1 MTYLLNLTVPEK
13 YLSAF
18 TRDNVPRGHFPL
30 GEKLELFKTIGPT
43 TYANGKYPILIPCPR
58 VIGSD
63 GSLSRYHVRIVNK
76 E

>member
-1 MTYLLNLTVPEK
+1 MVPEK
-13 YLSAF
+13 SVTAF
-18 TRDNVPRGHFPL
+18 TRDNVPLGHFPHSR
-30 GEKLELFKTIGPT
+30 EIRTFKTIGPT

-63 GSLSRYHVRIVNK
+63 GSLSRYHVRIENK